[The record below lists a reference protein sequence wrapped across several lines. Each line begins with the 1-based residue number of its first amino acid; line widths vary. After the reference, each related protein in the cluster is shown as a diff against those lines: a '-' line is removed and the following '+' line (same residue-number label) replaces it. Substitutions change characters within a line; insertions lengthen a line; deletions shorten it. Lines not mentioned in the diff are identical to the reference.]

1 MHCLLCAIGFI
12 LCLFVTGSESQ
23 MQQDGKIVNG
33 TVAAK
38 GEFPYAVSLR
48 RSKSGHHSCGG
59 TLLNSGW
66 VMTAAHCVRSAK
78 PEDLNVQY
86 GSNLISRNASRVVNV
101 SAIHM
106 HPGYDSKDKHIND
119 IALLQLT
126 ESVSFNAEVQPVH
139 LPDPQLQDTLANSSA
154 VLAGWGLNATGGVVQ
169 QRLMK
174 VELQVFSDAECSDRH
189 QMQLHSS
196 QICAGVP
203 EGGKGQCSG
212 DSGGPLLISG
222 KDTQIGIVSWSV
234 KPCTRPPYPGVFT
247 EVSAY
252 VDWIVATVASHPTGN
267 PLSSQLWIGQLI
279 VARIPPPL

>member
-59 TLLNSGW
+59 TLLNSDW

-154 VLAGWGLNATGGVVQ
+154 VLAGWGLNARCDTLS
-169 QRLMK
+169 RSAA
-174 VELQVFSDAECSDRH
+174 FSD
-189 QMQLHSS
+189 L
-196 QICAGVP
+196 AGVP